1 MVLAESF
8 KTMLT
13 MALKDW
19 PHCKY
24 LVLLYFLVYHSLGY
38 RFLLQQH
45 SHNGD
50 K

>member
-1 MVLAESF
+1 MLLAESF

-13 MALKDW
+13 MALKDF
-19 PHCKY
+19 PHFKH
-24 LVLLYFLVYHSLGY
+24 LMLLYFLVYHSLGT

-45 SHNGD
+45 SHDGD